1 MYKLIEEVVLRPKKS
16 SLLSG
21 NRPGEKL
28 LTRPHSQIWI
38 RIYVFNF
45 KKQAKK
51 ERKNKNTKKEKENI
65 SGKSIEKICG
75 RPGEDFPRH
84 PHFRE
89 QENLGFFWP
98 DNF

>member
-1 MYKLIEEVVLRPKKS
+1 MKNYSPARIVKYGSEYMFLISK
-16 SLLSG
+16 
-21 NRPGEKL
+21 N
-28 LTRPHSQIWI
+28 
-38 RIYVFNF
+38 
-45 KKQAKK
+45 KQKKK
-51 ERKNKNTKKEKENI
+51 EKTRIQKKKKKLKKKENI

>member
-28 LTRPHSQIWI
+28 LTHPHSQIWI

-51 ERKNKNTKKEKENI
+51 ERKNKNTKKEKET
-65 SGKSIEKICG
+65 KEKREYLRKIDRKNL
-75 RPGEDFPRH
+75 RPPG
-84 PHFRE
+84 
-89 QENLGFFWP
+89 
-98 DNF
+98 